1 MKYIKHIILTAMA
14 VVVMSGAWAQ
24 TSPEKQP
31 NGSWQFTMPAANK
44 LLEVEN
50 YNTYTLTLASND
62 NTMGTVELLNS
73 YTLTFTGVNSTAE
86 PIVIPYYDG
95 DSITLDR
102 TCSQMA
108 QDFFAGYSYNTVST
122 PTQISCDQQ
131 GLTVKEAFTDTLV
144 ITFSGSETKTIQ
156 VTCTSNMSN
165 VTEIGNGNYT
175 VIDGAVVT
183 VKATPADN
191 YRFVNWTDENSNVMG
206 TAAQMTFTV
215 TGDTAVTGNFAVQE
229 SRLDSV
235 RTTWEVYINSSSTA
249 VYPTPYSDTD
259 TMGYVII
266 PAGADV
272 KITPKPEGQAAMV
285 SKLELIDK
293 TAPSCRRIT
302 LDTVQH
308 HFVAQDCDT
317 LTGTLNVTNYPVKI
331 SIANGA
337 TVTLDN
343 VTIKGTSSS
352 SYKWA
357 GITCL
362 GDATIILKDGTTDT
376 VRGFYANYPGIYVP
390 ANSTLTI
397 KGGSE
402 GTGKL
407 IASSNGWGAGIGG
420 GYQILCGN
428 INIQSGDIKA
438 TGGQMAAGIGGAGSG
453 NFGTITI
460 SGGTI
465 NATGGFDAA
474 GIGSGYN
481 ANCDTITITGG
492 TIEATG
498 GDFAAGIGSGYQA
511 SCSAITITSDVTRV
525 TATKGADV
533 PNSIG
538 AGKYGTCGTV
548 TIGGVQ
554 GAKTDSPYTYPP
566 QP

>member
-1 MKYIKHIILTAMA
+1 MA